1 MGQPKAP
8 AAVSAKSESVR
19 PISGLNLNSI
29 LKKESKYLVFK
40 FDMLFYVKVPSV
52 LDHEIKFG

>member
-8 AAVSAKSESVR
+8 AAVSAKSGSVR

-52 LDHEIKFG
+52 LDHEIKSG

>member
-1 MGQPKAP
+1 MGQPKAS

-52 LDHEIKFG
+52 LDHEIKSG